1 MSDAQERLNELEVR
15 YAHQEMVI
23 EELHGVLVEFGRRLE
38 RLEGESRR
46 YHEMLARLAPSLPES
61 PDE

>member
-46 YHEMLARLAPSLPES
+46 YYEMLARLAPSLPES